1 MSANLN
7 LASQPFRNRAL
18 PWTIAA
24 IITVASL
31 VALSFIISES
41 RQTNAKAD
49 AVERD
54 LRGLRQ
60 EAGLLQQQAEEI
72 KESLTPEQR
81 QTLEAAHALVN
92 RKRFSWSRLFADL
105 EASMPGSVRVT
116 RISVRDVSPTSDQTS
131 ALLDLT
137 VVGKTPDDVT
147 RMISDMY
154 RVGVFQAQPVAQNL
168 QKGRGETGTEWTLRV
183 LYTPRAG
190 APATARSDNA
200 IAATART
207 ATTSSEGPQ

>member
-18 PWTIAA
+18 PWTVAA
-24 IITVASL
+24 IIIVASL
-31 VALSFIISES
+31 GAPSFIISES

-60 EAGLLQQQAEEI
+60 EAGVLQQQAEEI

-116 RISVRDVSPTSDQTS
+116 RISVRDVSPTSHQTS

-137 VVGKTPDDVT
+137 VIGKTPDDVT

-168 QKGRGETGTEWTLRV
+168 QKGRAETGTEWTLRV

-190 APATARSDNA
+190 APATGRSDNA